1 MSNEI
6 EEIKKLILDFRNNRD
21 WKQFHKTKDLL
32 IGLGIEVSELNEL
45 FLWKN
50 EDEIQSVSKEKIEDE
65 IADIF
70 IFLTYICDEFKID
83 MKSAVRNKINKN
95 ELKYPIGKSK
105 GSNKKYNE
113 L

>member
-1 MSNEI
+1 MSNELDD
-6 EEIKKLILDFRNNRD
+6 IKKLILDFRNNRD

-32 IGLGIEVSELNEL
+32 IGLGVEVSELNEL
-45 FLWKN
+45 FLWKSEN
-50 EDEIQSVSKEKIEDE
+50 EIKTISNEKIEDE

-70 IFLTYICDEFKID
+70 IFLTYICDEFNID
-83 MKSAVRNKINKN
+83 LKNAVVKKLNKN
-95 ELKYPIGKSK
+95 ELKYPLDKSK